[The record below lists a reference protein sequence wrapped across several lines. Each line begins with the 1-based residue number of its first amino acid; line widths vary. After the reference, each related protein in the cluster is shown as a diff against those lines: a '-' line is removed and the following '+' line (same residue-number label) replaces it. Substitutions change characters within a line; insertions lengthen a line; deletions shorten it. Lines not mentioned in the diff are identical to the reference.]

1 MTMLNRLANQ
11 RFPTTA
17 MTTGAPGV
25 NAMPLA
31 APPPELR
38 AKREAEYQPELMS
51 HMELLRRNPGMMKI
65 GEMPGGPKDIED
77 VIRLLVRLDRI
88 SPKALPQLR
97 ELFGQPGPGV
107 RPVKDMREVISKVAP
122 TAELKGGT
130 LSVAMRDK
138 DPLLQLLEG
147 SGVEQ
152 GVLDKLRVRQ
162 DLRTGGLRDE
172 MGQIPANVETS
183 RMDDARGFAAA
194 GEADTRLPISGGGQK
209 MDAISFKPIGSQGTG
224 IDATGGF
231 VRRGDEGVE
240 AGSDFERYLA
250 DRTPAP
256 RYRRTSQPRQASGSP
271 LMPAPLND
279 PKEWLMDIRH
289 MANDPVASWPTE
301 IANGTIANIN
311 ALSVSDLTDVM
322 TVEQLQGLLSHLKN
336 FAASRSQR
344 TNPHQAERAA
354 EMLVFALRRLG
365 VNP

>member
-65 GEMPGGPKDIED
+65 GEMPGSMGDLASFTK
-77 VIRLLVRLDRI
+77 LLMRLDRVN
-88 SPKALPQLR
+88 PQALRFVR

-107 RPVKDMREVISKVAP
+107 RPGREMTDIISKAAP
-122 TAELKGGT
+122 SAELRGGT
-130 LSVAMRDK
+130 LGVDEADR
-138 DPLLQLLEG
+138 DPLVELLEG
-147 SGVEQ
+147 MGAPEGIAKGLKMEGGPGSS
-152 GVLDKLRVRQ
+152 RAPNVRRQ
-162 DLRTGGLRDE
+162 AEDAHVALTHAE
-172 MGQIPANVETS
+172 AN
-183 RMDDARGFAAA
+183 MAP
-194 GEADTRLPISGGGQK
+194 LHGGGVGGEVIG
-209 MDAISFKPIGSQGTG
+209 MKPIGSQGPG

-231 VRRGDEGVE
+231 VGVGDEGVE

-271 LMPAPLND
+271 PMPAPLND
-279 PKEWLMDIRH
+279 PKEWLMNIRH

>member
-65 GEMPGGPKDIED
+65 GEMPGSMGDLASVTKM
-77 VIRLLVRLDRI
+77 LMRLDRVN
-88 SPKALPQLR
+88 PQALRFVR

-107 RPVKDMREVISKVAP
+107 RPGRDMADIISKAAP
-122 TAELKGGT
+122 SAELRGGT
-130 LSVAMRDK
+130 LGVDEADV
-138 DPLLQLLEG
+138 DPLVELLEG
-147 SGVEQ
+147 MGAPEGIAKGLKMNRGVEVGGSRTPPLGAQ
-152 GVLDKLRVRQ
+152 NVRRQ
-162 DLRTGGLRDE
+162 AEDAHVALTHAE
-172 MGQIPANVETS
+172 AN
-183 RMDDARGFAAA
+183 MAP
-194 GEADTRLPISGGGQK
+194 LHGGGVGGEVIG
-209 MDAISFKPIGSQGTG
+209 MKPIGSQGPG

-231 VRRGDEGVE
+231 VGVGDEGVE
-240 AGSDFERYLA
+240 AGSDFERFLA

-256 RYRRTSQPRQASGSP
+256 RHRRTSQPRQASGSP
-271 LMPAPLND
+271 LMPAPLGN
-279 PKEWLMDIRH
+279 PRQWLVNVRH

-311 ALSVSDLTDVM
+311 ASSASDLTDVM
-322 TVEQLQGLLSHLKN
+322 TVEQLQGLLSHVKN

-344 TNPHQAERAA
+344 TNPHQAERATD
-354 EMLVFALRRLG
+354 MLVFALRRLG